1 MSNFSN
7 QLEEINLRHQQVM
20 EEIQRQQQQ
29 FEEQMRIN
37 QAVVEAAMAEHN
49 NAQVQFILN
58 QQLEQFNMMNQQI
71 LGLL

>member
-7 QLEEINLRHQQVM
+7 QLAEINFRHQQVM

-29 FEEQMRIN
+29 FEEEMRIN
-37 QAVVEAAMAEHN
+37 QAAIEAAMAEHN
-49 NAQVQFILN
+49 NAQVQFILE
-58 QQLEQFNMMNQQI
+58 QQLQQFDMMSQQI

>member
-7 QLEEINLRHQQVM
+7 QLAEINFRHQQVM

-29 FEEQMRIN
+29 FEEQMIIN
-37 QAVVEAAMAEHN
+37 QTAIEAAMAEHN
-49 NAQVQFILN
+49 NAQVQFILE
-58 QQLEQFNMMNQQI
+58 QQLQQFDMMSQQI